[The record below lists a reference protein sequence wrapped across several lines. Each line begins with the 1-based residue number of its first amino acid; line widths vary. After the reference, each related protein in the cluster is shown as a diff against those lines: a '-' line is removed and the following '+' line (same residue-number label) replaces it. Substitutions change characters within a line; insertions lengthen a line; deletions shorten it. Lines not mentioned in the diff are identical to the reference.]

1 MDSTRDVVQHFTLNG
16 TYLGQFGA
24 KCSTPCA
31 ANQFG
36 GPFDIAATGGY
47 LFVAD
52 AAQHFVRVWTDP
64 CYGTAAQTSCGVAAQ
79 YVTSFG
85 GRGTQNGK
93 MVQPQG
99 LDVSPDGQY
108 LFVAEQDN
116 DRISTWKLYA

>member
-47 LFVAD
+47 LFVA
-52 AAQHFVRVWTDP
+52 
-64 CYGTAAQTSCGVAAQ
+64 
-79 YVTSFG
+79 
-85 GRGTQNGK
+85 
-93 MVQPQG
+93 
-99 LDVSPDGQY
+99 
-108 LFVAEQDN
+108 EQDN